1 MVSYAMSTYA
11 KAKKFQEKLEEL
23 QKTIQPATIRAY
35 LFTKQEQNVENVA
48 EKLQLSEEQIA
59 QIDELEAIRMSG
71 IQAEMQ
77 YALAQAEKNG
87 IFLSE
92 EIVSGEAIF
101 PSIDKELLKKVPS
114 LGVYNLFLLFT
125 KEELDTKG

>member
-1 MVSYAMSTYA
+1 MVSYARSTYA

-35 LFTKQEQNVENVA
+35 LFTKEQNVENVA

>member
-1 MVSYAMSTYA
+1 MVSYARSTYA

-48 EKLQLSEEQIA
+48 EKLQLSEEQI
-59 QIDELEAIRMSG
+59 
-71 IQAEMQ
+71 
-77 YALAQAEKNG
+77 ALAQAEKNG